1 MEAEATD
8 ACVSAVSNACLA
20 LRFVSCHS
28 AFCFPLVSF
37 LCSLSL
43 CLQEEGVVSFCKVCA
58 LGLVNSPFHHLPNDM
73 SKHAPPTPPPTH
85 VLPATPHAPM
95 LLTPC
100 PLPLPKTPL
109 AACATE
115 HTESELP
122 IMPLGGP
129 LLTIAGTLGIVAQPT
144 QSHFYF

>member
-1 MEAEATD
+1 MHASLQYLTPVLP
-8 ACVSAVSNACLA
+8 CVLSPVVLLSVSPL
-20 LRFVSCHS
+20 FPSC
-28 AFCFPLVSF
+28 A
-37 LCSLSL
+37 LSL

-58 LGLVNSPFHHLPNDM
+58 LGLVNSPSHHLPNDM
-73 SKHAPPTPPPTH
+73 SKHDPHPPPKHTH
-85 VLPATPHAPM
+85 VLPTTPHAPV
-95 LLTPC
+95 LLTPY
-100 PLPLPKTPL
+100 PLPLPKPPP

>member
-1 MEAEATD
+1 MHVFLQYLTPVSP
-8 ACVSAVSNACLA
+8 CV
-20 LRFVSCHS
+20 FVSCRPPLS
-28 AFCFPLVSF
+28 VPPCFLSV
-37 LCSLSL
+37 LSL

-58 LGLVNSPFHHLPNDM
+58 LGLVNSSFPPFTERYVKSTP
-73 SKHAPPTPPPTH
+73 SPPPRAPRHPPRSCASHPAPSPTPETPP
-85 VLPATPHAPM
+85 
-95 LLTPC
+95 
-100 PLPLPKTPL
+100 

-144 QSHFYF
+144 QSHLYF

>member
-1 MEAEATD
+1 MHVSLQYLTPVL
-8 ACVSAVSNACLA
+8 ACVLSPVVLLSVSPL
-20 LRFVSCHS
+20 FPSC
-28 AFCFPLVSF
+28 A
-37 LCSLSL
+37 LSL

-58 LGLVNSPFHHLPNDM
+58 LGLVNSPFHHLPTDM
-73 SKHAPPTPPPTH
+73 SKHTPLHPPHTH
-85 VLPATPHAPM
+85 VLSVTSHAPV
-95 LLTPC
+95 LLTPY
-100 PLPLPKTPL
+100 PLPLPKSPP
-109 AACATE
+109 AACAIE